1 MARKK
6 LIFTGT
12 WLDVDVLV
20 LNNLSHCQRAMCKGT
35 SGRERLQNIILM
47 THKKHQ
53 NKMWTNEPKCNALAT
68 SPPLPPR
75 IFSLFVF
82 RNRLPIDR
90 HHNVIPSTQLVDLKL
105 WLIRENWALFLL
117 KLFSSFLQ
125 DCLIDMF
132 LLLLVWTF
140 LCVSQIRIKEL
151 QTLQVQ

>member
-20 LNNLSHCQRAMCKGT
+20 LNNLSHYQRAMCKGT

-68 SPPLPPR
+68 SPPLPPPYFFFVR
-75 IFSLFVF
+75 FSEQVT
-82 RNRLPIDR
+82 
-90 HHNVIPSTQLVDLKL
+90 H
-105 WLIRENWALFLL
+105 WL
-117 KLFSSFLQ
+117 SP
-125 DCLIDMF
+125 
-132 LLLLVWTF
+132 
-140 LCVSQIRIKEL
+140 
-151 QTLQVQ
+151 

>member
-53 NKMWTNEPKCNALAT
+53 NKMWTNEPKCNDVMTDKRPCHLP
-68 SPPLPPR
+68 SPPPR

-82 RNRLPIDR
+82 RNRLPIDC
-90 HHNVIPSTQLVDLKL
+90 HHNVPSVVK
-105 WLIRENWALFLL
+105 
-117 KLFSSFLQ
+117 FLQ
-125 DCLIDMF
+125 HNLLI
-132 LLLLVWTF
+132 
-140 LCVSQIRIKEL
+140 
-151 QTLQVQ
+151 